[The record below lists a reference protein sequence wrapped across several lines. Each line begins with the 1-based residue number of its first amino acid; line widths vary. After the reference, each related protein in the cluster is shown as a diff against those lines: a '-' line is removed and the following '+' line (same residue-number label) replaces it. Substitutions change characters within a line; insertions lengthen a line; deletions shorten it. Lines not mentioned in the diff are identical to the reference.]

1 MSEVLERIPRKQ
13 TLFREINERI
23 ESMAGSSEAVEFV
36 CECSDA
42 GCASTLVASIEEYER
57 VRSNAPWFLVQAGHE
72 LLAIERVVS
81 QKNGYAIVE
90 KLVGRK
96 HAEATDARS

>member
-23 ESMAGSSEAVEFV
+23 ESIAGSSEAVEFV

-42 GCASTLVASIEEYER
+42 GCASTLVVSIEEYER
-57 VRSNAPWFLVQAGHE
+57 LRSHATWFLVQAGHE
-72 LLAIERVVS
+72 VLAVERVVS
-81 QKNGYAIVE
+81 QTNGYAIVE
-90 KLVGRK
+90 KLVGRR